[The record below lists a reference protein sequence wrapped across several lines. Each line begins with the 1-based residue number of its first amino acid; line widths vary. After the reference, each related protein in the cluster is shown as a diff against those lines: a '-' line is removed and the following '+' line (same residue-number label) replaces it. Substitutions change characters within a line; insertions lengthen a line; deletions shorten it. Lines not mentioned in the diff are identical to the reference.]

1 MGCEELQAWAFARV
15 VDRVLQR
22 REFASGVE
30 GKPVLPGFFGGTERH
45 SLAIDYAMRPL
56 FAYLRTSVVPT
67 SVYAASEDWGSTET
81 GLPDR
86 ITRAGAELAAL
97 MTARPAPPKPDPYEN
112 PVPFEDLLSAGSR

>member
-1 MGCEELQAWAFARV
+1 M
-15 VDRVLQR
+15 
-22 REFASGVE
+22 
-30 GKPVLPGFFGGTERH
+30 LPGFFGGTERH

-86 ITRAGAELAAL
+86 ITRAKAELAAL
-97 MTARPAPPKPDPYEN
+97 MRARAPPKPDLYEN